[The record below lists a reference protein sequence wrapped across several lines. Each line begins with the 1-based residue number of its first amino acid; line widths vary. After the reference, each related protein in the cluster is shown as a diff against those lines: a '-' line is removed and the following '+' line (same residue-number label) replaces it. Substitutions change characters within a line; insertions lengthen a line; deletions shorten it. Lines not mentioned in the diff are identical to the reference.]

1 LQAFE
6 CGLCEYDLRG
16 QVKLALESHEG
27 LSQRAAEDFDIED
40 CVRCVTIVWT
50 TLILSPRSVK
60 RWAIA
65 KPLNESTI
73 KQWQGFCT
81 LIVDAY
87 FNKRMAW

>member
-1 LQAFE
+1 M
-6 CGLCEYDLRG
+6 CEYDLRG

-27 LSQRAAEDFDIED
+27 LSKEEVETFDVED

-50 TLILSPRSVK
+50 TLLLSPRAIR
-60 RWAIA
+60 RWAVNIA
-65 KPLNESTI
+65 KPLSESTI